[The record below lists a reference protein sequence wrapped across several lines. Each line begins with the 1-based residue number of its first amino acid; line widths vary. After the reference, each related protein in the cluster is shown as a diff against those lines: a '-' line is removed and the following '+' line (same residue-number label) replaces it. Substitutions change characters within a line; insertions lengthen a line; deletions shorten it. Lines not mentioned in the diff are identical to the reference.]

1 MPQKSKA
8 NRGVIFAC
16 AKQRQAGCL
25 PMDNNMRKVL
35 RQIDGHRSL
44 ASVAFAAGLTMTELQ
59 EAIGALVLM
68 KLIEP
73 IDPNIQTYHAKL
85 N

>member
-1 MPQKSKA
+1 
-8 NRGVIFAC
+8 
-16 AKQRQAGCL
+16 
-25 PMDNNMRKVL
+25 MDNNMRKVL
-35 RQIDGHRSL
+35 RQIDGYLSL

-73 IDPNIQTYHAKL
+73 VESNIQTYHVKP